1 VCGGRDRIASPEEA
15 AKLIAALPEPD
26 QALWATAMYAG
37 LRSGELQA
45 LTWENAD
52 LAAGLIQV
60 ERSYDPKEHCYVET
74 KNRQHRRVPIA
85 TVLRDY
91 LIAHKLRSGRSE
103 GLCFPGSADL
113 HSVEREETSS
123 DGLEERETHRFAR
136 MPTHVR
142 ELDDRCRRQREGAE
156 LVHAPLLDHRHA

>member
-1 VCGGRDRIASPEEA
+1 MDGDVAVNPTANLRLPAVCGGRDRIASPEEA

-60 ERSYDPKEHCYVET
+60 ERSYDPKEHC
-74 KNRQHRRVPIA
+74 
-85 TVLRDY
+85 
-91 LIAHKLRSGRSE
+91 
-103 GLCFPGSADL
+103 
-113 HSVEREETSS
+113 
-123 DGLEERETHRFAR
+123 
-136 MPTHVR
+136 
-142 ELDDRCRRQREGAE
+142 
-156 LVHAPLLDHRHA
+156 